1 MKHPRRILAI
11 AAVTAGAAALCFLQ
25 HQAASKSRQGASAFA
40 QLASRSSELKAE
52 NQRLSDSLTQL
63 EISGSDSHTNEL
75 QRLRQEAQA
84 LRGQLDRIERN
95 QLAGHHPTT
104 AQPNPEPGSTAPENE
119 AHFAEQT
126 ASKARDAH
134 PFNLAIA
141 KYPFLNDGAF
151 PSSFEHLAGILSNSP
166 KEFKWAA
173 TNEFE
178 IIYTGSRNDWTNIP
192 WGSVAVLRERQPRK
206 SPSGKWVRVYGM
218 GDSHTQ
224 VVESEDNFRS
234 WEALHVIPPPTPQQ

>member
-1 MKHPRRILAI
+1 MKHPKRILAI

-25 HQAASKSRQGASAFA
+25 HRADSRSRERASAFA
-40 QLASRSSELKAE
+40 GLASRSSELKAE
-52 NQRLSDSLTQL
+52 NQRLSNSLSQL
-63 EISGSDSHTNEL
+63 AIPGSDSHTNEL

-84 LRGQLDRIERN
+84 LRCELDRIEKR
-95 QLAGHHPTT
+95 QPAGRRPAA
-104 AQPNPEPGSTAPENE
+104 AQQGSEPVQNSPENE
-119 AHFAEQT
+119 AQFAEQT
-126 ASKARDAH
+126 AAKARDAH

-151 PSSFEHLAGILSNSP
+151 PSSFEQLTGILSNSP
-166 KEFKWAA
+166 KALNWAA

-178 IIYTGSRNDWTNIP
+178 IIYRGSRNDWTNIP

-224 VVESEDNFRS
+224 VVESDDNFRS
-234 WEALHVIPPPTPQQ
+234 WEALHVIPPPAPEQ